1 MGDSG
6 DNESSSD
13 PLEEHDIDSLR
24 LSQEETRAVLD
35 HQIESF
41 RRIDD
46 KAARTFRL
54 DGLLLGLILT
64 GLSFITQSESVDF
77 STVLNNWTIAGVVL
91 LIASFIL
98 AVVTY
103 TVTDVNTGLGP
114 ADIRRLVTEEYT
126 EKHWLILL
134 LRSEAAW
141 MEENTRRQD
150 INGKL
155 LTASHIALIAAVSS
169 LSLGIV
175 LPFV

>member
-1 MGDSG
+1 MGDEE
-6 DNESSSD
+6 DRSSSD
-13 PLEEHDIDSLR
+13 PLEEHDIESLR
-24 LSQEETRAVLD
+24 LSQEEARAVLD

-64 GLSFITQSESVDF
+64 GLSFITQSNSIEF
-77 STVLNNWTIAGVVL
+77 GTILNNWTISGVIF
-91 LIASFIL
+91 LITSFIL
-98 AVVTY
+98 AVATY

-114 ADIRRLVTEEYT
+114 SDIRRLVTKEYT

-155 LTASHIALIAAVSS
+155 LTMSHIALIAAVSS